1 MVDRGLL
8 ARKDEFRS
16 NQSKV
21 RLSEA
26 GLANLNKP
34 VGEYDENREQP
45 ISKTGHPI
53 SKKGTIIPKRV
64 TS

>member
-1 MVDRGLL
+1 MREKKHVMVDRGLL

-45 ISKTGHPI
+45 
-53 SKKGTIIPKRV
+53 TITHLTFKAYQIV
-64 TS
+64 